1 MQNPSKN
8 FIQSEIEKFLKF
20 EEAFL
25 KEKIIISKFLVWPL
39 IRQGV
44 YELIFSH
51 KNLSLGTSI
60 DRKKNFNISKT
71 LVSFLKNIS
80 LLPKDLFSLKGIFKK
95 SEVLIINVSP
105 KRVEID
111 GDYTNPSLWNL
122 TQSLKNYEISI
133 LNTQSVDLRIK
144 GINKIDISYLL
155 KIFTRLSKIFY
166 LIDRQWKDS
175 EKIFSEKVK
184 KNYDLNLNWKDIY
197 SQIFKRNQ
205 YTSFFVGL
213 IIKFSKP
220 KIIIYNDNGILNAS
234 INVAFNKKIP
244 TVDYQ
249 HGLLSNYYVLY
260 NHNQFIDQDYKN
272 YLSDYY
278 LAWGSFRLSSYN
290 KNYLTRVGGNPFFE
304 KKLKEYKFVK
314 KEKNS
319 ILFISDGKTTKK
331 VLQELALYL
340 NKGLDDYKIFY
351 KLRPEEYQTW
361 QEDYSLLEK
370 ISNSIYVIQDDDID
384 IYYYFKKCEF
394 VIGTNSTAL
403 VEAIPFS
410 EVLVYKKGWY
420 FELEDY
426 ISKKLMRDFESKQDF
441 LSFFNSNIS
450 EKKKNNMPELKP
462 DFSEKI
468 FCKNSEEQINFEIS
482 KIIETH
488 ISNG

>member
-8 FIQSEIEKFLKF
+8 FIQSEIEKFFKF

-44 YELIFSH
+44 YEIIFSH

-60 DRKKNFNISKT
+60 DRKKTFNISKT

-80 LLPKDLFSLKGIFKK
+80 LLPKDLFSLKGIFKM

-184 KNYDLNLNWKDIY
+184 KNYDLNLNWKEIY

-205 YTSFFVGL
+205 YTSFFVKL

-249 HGLLSNYYVLY
+249 HGVLSNYYVLY

-304 KKLKEYKFVK
+304 KKYKEYKFVK

-340 NKGLDDYKIFY
+340 NKELDDYKIFY

-361 QEDYSLLEK
+361 QEDYYLLEN
-370 ISNSIYVIQDDDID
+370 ISNSLYVIQDDNID

-426 ISKKLMRDFESKQDF
+426 ISKKLMKDFKSKQDF

-450 EKKKNNMPELKP
+450 EKKKNNASELKS
-462 DFSEKI
+462 DYSEKI

-482 KIIETH
+482 KIIETR
-488 ISNG
+488 ISDG

>member
-260 NHNQFIDQDYKN
+260 NHNQIIDQDYKN

-314 KEKNS
+314 KEKNT

-340 NKGLDDYKIFY
+340 NKELNDYKIFY

-450 EKKKNNMPELKP
+450 EKKINNMPELKP

>member
-1 MQNPSKN
+1 MQNSSKN

-51 KNLSLGTSI
+51 KNLSLGTSK
-60 DRKKNFNISKT
+60 DRKKNFNISKAM
-71 LVSFLKNIS
+71 VSFLKNIS
-80 LLPKDLFSLKGIFKK
+80 FLPKDLFSLKGIFKK

-111 GDYTNPSLWNL
+111 GDHTNPSLWNL

-144 GINKIDISYLL
+144 GINKINISYLL

-166 LIDRQWKDS
+166 LIDTQWKDS
-175 EKIFSEKVK
+175 EKIFNEKVK

-205 YTSFFVGL
+205 YTSFFVKL

-260 NHNQFIDQDYKN
+260 NHNQYIDQDYKN

-304 KKLKEYKFVK
+304 KKFKEYKSVK

-340 NKGLDDYKIFY
+340 NKELDDYKIFY

-361 QEDYSLLEK
+361 KEDYSLLEK

-450 EKKKNNMPELKP
+450 EKKRNYMSELKS

-488 ISNG
+488 ISDE

>member
-1 MQNPSKN
+1 MQNSSKN

-51 KNLSLGTSI
+51 KNLSLGTSK

-80 LLPKDLFSLKGIFKK
+80 FLPKDLFSLKGIFKK

-111 GDYTNPSLWNL
+111 GDHTNPSLWNL

-144 GINKIDISYLL
+144 GINKINISYLL

-166 LIDRQWKDS
+166 LIDTQWKDS
-175 EKIFSEKVK
+175 EKIFNEKVK

-205 YTSFFVGL
+205 YTSFFVKL

-260 NHNQFIDQDYKN
+260 NHNQYIDQDYKN

-304 KKLKEYKFVK
+304 KKFKEYKSVK

-340 NKGLDDYKIFY
+340 NKELDDYKIFY

-361 QEDYSLLEK
+361 KEDYSLLEK

-450 EKKKNNMPELKP
+450 EKKRNYMSELKS

-488 ISNG
+488 ISDE

>member
-1 MQNPSKN
+1 MQNSSKN

-51 KNLSLGTSI
+51 KNLSLGTSK
-60 DRKKNFNISKT
+60 DRKKNFNISKA

-80 LLPKDLFSLKGIFKK
+80 FLPKDLFSLKGIFKK

-111 GDYTNPSLWNL
+111 GDHTNPSLWNL

-144 GINKIDISYLL
+144 GINKINISYLL

-166 LIDRQWKDS
+166 LIDTQWKDS
-175 EKIFSEKVK
+175 EKIFNEKVK

-205 YTSFFVGL
+205 YTSFFVKL

-260 NHNQFIDQDYKN
+260 NHNQYIDQDYKN

-304 KKLKEYKFVK
+304 KKFKEYKSVK

-340 NKGLDDYKIFY
+340 NKELDDYKIFY

-450 EKKKNNMPELKP
+450 EKKRNNMSELKS

-488 ISNG
+488 ISDE

>member
-314 KEKNS
+314 KEKNT

-340 NKGLDDYKIFY
+340 NKELDDYKIFY

>member
-314 KEKNS
+314 KEKNT

>member
-71 LVSFLKNIS
+71 LLSFLKNIS

-95 SEVLIINVSP
+95 SDVLIINVSP

-184 KNYDLNLNWKDIY
+184 KNYDLNLNWKHIY

-205 YTSFFVGL
+205 YTSFFVEL

-340 NKGLDDYKIFY
+340 NKELDDYKIFY

-450 EKKKNNMPELKP
+450 EKKKNNMLELKP

-468 FCKNSEEQINFEIS
+468 FCKNSGEQINFEIS

>member
-1 MQNPSKN
+1 MQNSSKN

-51 KNLSLGTSI
+51 KNLSLGTSK

-80 LLPKDLFSLKGIFKK
+80 FLPKDLFSLKGIFKK

-111 GDYTNPSLWNL
+111 GDHTNPSLWNL

-144 GINKIDISYLL
+144 GINKINISYLL

-166 LIDRQWKDS
+166 LIDTQWKDS
-175 EKIFSEKVK
+175 EKIFNEKVK

-205 YTSFFVGL
+205 YTSFFVKL
-213 IIKFSKP
+213 VIKFSKP

-260 NHNQFIDQDYKN
+260 NHNQYIDQDYKN

-304 KKLKEYKFVK
+304 KKFKEYKSVK

-340 NKGLDDYKIFY
+340 NKELDDYKIFY

-361 QEDYSLLEK
+361 KEDYSLLEK

-450 EKKKNNMPELKP
+450 EKKRNYMSELKS

-488 ISNG
+488 ISDE

>member
-1 MQNPSKN
+1 MQNSSKN

-51 KNLSLGTSI
+51 KNLSLGTSK
-60 DRKKNFNISKT
+60 DRKKNFNISKA

-80 LLPKDLFSLKGIFKK
+80 FLPKDLFSLKGIFKK

-111 GDYTNPSLWNL
+111 GDHTNPSLWNL

-144 GINKIDISYLL
+144 GINKINISYLL

-166 LIDRQWKDS
+166 LIDTQWKDS
-175 EKIFSEKVK
+175 EKIFNEKVK

-205 YTSFFVGL
+205 YTSFFVKL

-260 NHNQFIDQDYKN
+260 NHNQYIDQDYKN

-304 KKLKEYKFVK
+304 KKFKEYKSVK

-340 NKGLDDYKIFY
+340 NKELDDYKIFY

-361 QEDYSLLEK
+361 KEDYSLLEK

-450 EKKKNNMPELKP
+450 EKKRNNMSELKS

-488 ISNG
+488 ISDE

>member
-25 KEKIIISKFLVWPL
+25 KEKIKISKFLVWPL

-205 YTSFFVGL
+205 YTSFFVEL

-314 KEKNS
+314 EEKNS

-340 NKGLDDYKIFY
+340 NKELDDYKIFY

-361 QEDYSLLEK
+361 QEEYSLLEK

>member
-8 FIQSEIEKFLKF
+8 FIQNEIEKFLKF
-20 EEAFL
+20 EEVFL
-25 KEKIIISKFLVWPL
+25 KEKIIISKFYVWPL

-51 KNLSLGTSI
+51 KNLSLGTSL
-60 DRKKNFNISKT
+60 DRKKNFDVLKILT
-71 LVSFLKNIS
+71 SFLKNVF
-80 LLPKDLFSLKGIFKK
+80 LFPKDLFSLKGIFKK
-95 SEVLIINVSP
+95 SEILIINVSP

-111 GDYTNPSLWNL
+111 GDYTNSSLWNL
-122 TQSLKNYEISI
+122 TQSLKNYEISV

-166 LIDRQWKDS
+166 LVDRQWKDS
-175 EKIFSEKVK
+175 EKTFNEQVK
-184 KNYDLNLNWKDIY
+184 KNYNLDLNWKDIY

-205 YTSFFVGL
+205 YTSFFVKL

-220 KIIIYNDNGILNAS
+220 KIIIYTDNGILNAS

-244 TVDYQ
+244 TVDFQ

-260 NHNQFIDQDYKN
+260 NHNQFIDQEYKN

-278 LAWGSFRLSSYN
+278 LAWGRFRLSSYN
-290 KNYLTRVGGNPFFE
+290 KYYLTKVGGNPFFD
-304 KKLKEYKFVK
+304 KKMKEYKFIN
-314 KEKNS
+314 KENKS
-319 ILFISDGKTTKK
+319 ILFISDGNTTKK
-331 VLQELALYL
+331 ALQELAFYL
-340 NKGLDDYKIFY
+340 NQELDDYKIFY

-361 QEDYSLLEK
+361 KEEYSLLQN
-370 ISNSIYVIQDDDID
+370 ISNRLRVIQDDHKD

-403 VEAIPFS
+403 IEAIPFS

-426 ISKKLMRDFESKQDF
+426 IAKNLMRDFESKEDF
-441 LSFFNSNIS
+441 LNFFNSNIS
-450 EKKKNNMPELKP
+450 EIEKNKMSKLKS
-462 DFSEKI
+462 DFSKEI
-468 FCKNSEEQINFEIS
+468 FCENSEEKINFEIS
-482 KIIETH
+482 KIIKTS
-488 ISNG
+488 ISDE

>member
-1 MQNPSKN
+1 MQNSSKN

-51 KNLSLGTSI
+51 KNLSLGTSK

-80 LLPKDLFSLKGIFKK
+80 FLPKDLFSLKGIFKK

-111 GDYTNPSLWNL
+111 GDHTNPSLWNL

-144 GINKIDISYLL
+144 GINKINISYLL

-166 LIDRQWKDS
+166 LIDTQWKDS
-175 EKIFSEKVK
+175 EKIFNEKVK

-205 YTSFFVGL
+205 YTSFFVKL

-260 NHNQFIDQDYKN
+260 NHNQYIDQDYKN

-304 KKLKEYKFVK
+304 KKFKEYKSVK

-340 NKGLDDYKIFY
+340 NKELDDYKIFY

-450 EKKKNNMPELKP
+450 EKKRNYMSELKS

-488 ISNG
+488 ISDE

>member
-205 YTSFFVGL
+205 YTSFFVEL

-314 KEKNS
+314 EEKNS

-340 NKGLDDYKIFY
+340 NKELDDYKIFY

-361 QEDYSLLEK
+361 QEEYSLLEK

>member
-260 NHNQFIDQDYKN
+260 NHNQIIDQDYKN

-340 NKGLDDYKIFY
+340 NKELNDYKIFY

-361 QEDYSLLEK
+361 QEDYSILEK

>member
-205 YTSFFVGL
+205 YTSFFVEL

-314 KEKNS
+314 KEKNT

-340 NKGLDDYKIFY
+340 NKELNDYKIFY

-361 QEDYSLLEK
+361 QEDYSILEK

>member
-205 YTSFFVGL
+205 YTSFFVEL

-314 KEKNS
+314 EEKNS

-340 NKGLDDYKIFY
+340 NKELDDYKIFY

>member
-8 FIQSEIEKFLKF
+8 FIQDEIEKFLKF
-20 EEAFL
+20 EEVFL
-25 KEKIIISKFLVWPL
+25 KEKIIISKFHVWPL

-44 YELIFSH
+44 YEIIFSQ
-51 KNLSLGTSI
+51 KNLSLGTSL
-60 DRKKNFNISKT
+60 DRKKNFNILKI
-71 LVSFLKNIS
+71 LISFFKNLS

-95 SEVLIINVSP
+95 SEVLIINAVP

-111 GDYTNPSLWNL
+111 GDYTNTPLWNL

-144 GINKIDISYLL
+144 GTNVIDISYLL
-155 KIFTRLSKIFY
+155 KIFTRLSKIVY
-166 LIDRQWKDS
+166 SIDRQWKDS
-175 EKIFSEKVK
+175 EKNFSEKVK
-184 KNYDLNLNWKDIY
+184 KNYDLDLNWKDIY

-205 YTSFFVGL
+205 YTSFFVNL

-234 INVAFNKKIP
+234 IKVAFNKKIP

-260 NHNQFIDQDYKN
+260 NHNKFIDQDYKN

-290 KNYLTRVGGNPFFE
+290 KNYRTRVGGNPFFE
-304 KKLKEYKFVK
+304 KKIKEHRFVK
-314 KEKNS
+314 KENKS
-319 ILFISDGKTTKK
+319 ILFISDGNTTKK
-331 VLQELALYL
+331 VLQELAFYL
-340 NKGLDDYKIFY
+340 NKELSDFKIFY

-361 QEDYSLLEK
+361 KEEYSLLRN
-370 ISNSIYVIQDDDID
+370 ISNRLYVIQDDHKD

-426 ISKKLMRDFESKQDF
+426 ISKNLMRDFETNEDF
-441 LSFFNSNIS
+441 LNFFNRDIFDV
-450 EKKKNNMPELKP
+450 KKNKISKLKS

-468 FCKNSEEQINFEIS
+468 FCDNSEEKINFEIS
-482 KIIETH
+482 KIIET
-488 ISNG
+488 SFSDG

>member
-205 YTSFFVGL
+205 YTSFFVEL

-340 NKGLDDYKIFY
+340 NKELDDYKIFY

>member
-1 MQNPSKN
+1 MQNSSKN

-51 KNLSLGTSI
+51 KNLSLGTSK
-60 DRKKNFNISKT
+60 DRKKNFNISKA

-80 LLPKDLFSLKGIFKK
+80 FLPKDLFSLKGIFKK

-111 GDYTNPSLWNL
+111 GDHTNPSLWNL

-144 GINKIDISYLL
+144 GINKINISYLL

-166 LIDRQWKDS
+166 LIDTQWKDS
-175 EKIFSEKVK
+175 EKIFNEKVK

-205 YTSFFVGL
+205 YTSFFVKL

-260 NHNQFIDQDYKN
+260 NHNQYIDQDYKN

-304 KKLKEYKFVK
+304 KKFKEYKSVK

-340 NKGLDDYKIFY
+340 NKELDDYKIFY

-450 EKKKNNMPELKP
+450 EKKRNYMSELKS

-488 ISNG
+488 ISDE

>member
-314 KEKNS
+314 KEKNT

-340 NKGLDDYKIFY
+340 NKELNDYKIFY

>member
-205 YTSFFVGL
+205 YTSFFVEL

-340 NKGLDDYKIFY
+340 NKELNDYKIFY

-361 QEDYSLLEK
+361 QEDYSILEK

>member
-1 MQNPSKN
+1 MQNSSKN

-51 KNLSLGTSI
+51 KNLSLGTSK

-80 LLPKDLFSLKGIFKK
+80 FLPKDLFSLKCIFKK

-111 GDYTNPSLWNL
+111 GDHTNPSLWNL

-144 GINKIDISYLL
+144 GINKINISYLL

-166 LIDRQWKDS
+166 LIDTQWKDS
-175 EKIFSEKVK
+175 EKIFNEKVK

-205 YTSFFVGL
+205 YTSFFVKL
-213 IIKFSKP
+213 VIKFSKP

-260 NHNQFIDQDYKN
+260 NHNQYIDQDYKN

-304 KKLKEYKFVK
+304 KKFKEYKSVK

-340 NKGLDDYKIFY
+340 NKELDDYKIFY

-441 LSFFNSNIS
+441 LSFFNNNIS
-450 EKKKNNMPELKP
+450 EKKRNYMSELKS

-488 ISNG
+488 ISDE

>member
-205 YTSFFVGL
+205 YTSFFVEL

-340 NKGLDDYKIFY
+340 NKELDDYKIFY

-361 QEDYSLLEK
+361 QEDYSILEK

>member
-205 YTSFFVGL
+205 YTSFFVEL

-314 KEKNS
+314 KEKNT

>member
-205 YTSFFVGL
+205 YTSFFVEL

-314 KEKNS
+314 EEKNS

-340 NKGLDDYKIFY
+340 NKELDDYKIFY

-361 QEDYSLLEK
+361 QEDYSILEK

>member
-1 MQNPSKN
+1 MQNSSKN

-51 KNLSLGTSI
+51 KNLSLGTSK
-60 DRKKNFNISKT
+60 DRKKNFNISKA

-80 LLPKDLFSLKGIFKK
+80 FLPKDLFSLKGIFKK

-111 GDYTNPSLWNL
+111 GDHTNPSLWNL

-144 GINKIDISYLL
+144 GINKINISYLL

-166 LIDRQWKDS
+166 LIDTQWKDS
-175 EKIFSEKVK
+175 EKIFNEKVK

-205 YTSFFVGL
+205 YTSFFVKL

-260 NHNQFIDQDYKN
+260 NHNQYIDQDYKN

-304 KKLKEYKFVK
+304 KKFKEYKSVK

-340 NKGLDDYKIFY
+340 NKELDDYKIFY

-361 QEDYSLLEK
+361 KEDYSLLEK

-450 EKKKNNMPELKP
+450 EKKRNYMSELKS

-488 ISNG
+488 ISDE

>member
-111 GDYTNPSLWNL
+111 GDHTNPSLWNL

-205 YTSFFVGL
+205 YTSFFVEL

-314 KEKNS
+314 EEKNS

-340 NKGLDDYKIFY
+340 NKELDDYKIFY

-361 QEDYSLLEK
+361 QEDYSILEK